1 MSNTRLVLIR
11 HGESRATVER
21 FLGGSRT
28 CTGLTDFGRQ
38 QVQALRDRLISGHDV
53 SATVLIS
60 SNFPRAVETSQ
71 ILAPALGSM
80 PIAIDAGWGE
90 HDPGPDLDGMS
101 YDLYVSKFGTP
112 TWSDPDEVMFPG
124 GETVGQF
131 HTRVVRTLR
140 ETVRRHEGE
149 TIVVACHGGV
159 VDAVMRHTLQMHQT
173 GKFELHTLNTSIT
186 EIVHVEGSK
195 WRLVR
200 YNDAAHLSSLKSV
213 VLPDSSAS

>member
-1 MSNTRLVLIR
+1 M
-11 HGESRATVER
+11 
-21 FLGGSRT
+21 
-28 CTGLTDFGRQ
+28 
-38 QVQALRDRLISGHDV
+38 QALRERLLAGRDV
-53 SATVLIS
+53 SATVLMS
-60 SNFPRAVETSQ
+60 SNFPRAVETAQ

-80 PIAIDAGWGE
+80 KIDIDAGWGE
-90 HDPGPDLDGMS
+90 HDPGPDLDGMP
-101 YDLYVSKFGTP
+101 YDAYVAKFGSP

-140 ETVRRHEGE
+140 ETVRCHEGE

-173 GKFELHTLNTSIT
+173 GKFELYTLNTAIT

-200 YNDAAHLSSLKSV
+200 YNDAAHLSALQPV
-213 VLPDSSAS
+213 ALPDSSAS

>member
-28 CTGLTDFGRQ
+28 CTGLTDFGRL
-38 QVQALRDRLISGHDV
+38 QVQALRDRLITGRDV
-53 SATVLIS
+53 AATVLMS
-60 SNFPRAVETSQ
+60 SNFPRAVETAQ

-80 PIAIDAGWGE
+80 PIGIDAGWGE

-101 YDLYVSKFGTP
+101 YDAYVAKFGTP

-131 HTRVVRTLR
+131 HQ
-140 ETVRRHEGE
+140 
-149 TIVVACHGGV
+149 GG
-159 VDAVMRHTLQMHQT
+159 
-173 GKFELHTLNTSIT
+173 
-186 EIVHVEGSK
+186 
-195 WRLVR
+195 
-200 YNDAAHLSSLKSV
+200 AHIARGG
-213 VLPDSSAS
+213 SAS

>member
-1 MSNTRLVLIR
+1 VSNTRLVLIR

-28 CTGLTDFGRQ
+28 CTGLTDFGRL
-38 QVQALRDRLISGHDV
+38 QVQALRDRLITGRDV
-53 SATVLIS
+53 TANVLIS
-60 SNFPRAVETSQ
+60 SNFPRAMETAQ
-71 ILAPALGSM
+71 ILAPSLGSM
-80 PIAIDAGWGE
+80 PIDIDAGWGE

-101 YDLYVSKFGTP
+101 YDAYVAAFGSP
-112 TWSDPDEVMFPG
+112 TWLDPDEVMFPG

-140 ETVRRHEGE
+140 ETVRRHEGS
-149 TIVVACHGGV
+149 TIVVTCHGGV
-159 VDAVMRHTLQMHQT
+159 VDAVMPHTLQMHQT

-195 WRLVR
+195 WRLIR
-200 YNDAAHLSSLKSV
+200 YNDAAHLAGLEILS
-213 VLPDSSAS
+213 LPDSSAK

>member
-21 FLGGSRT
+21 FLGGYRT
-28 CTGLTDFGRQ
+28 CTGLTDFGRL
-38 QVQALRDRLISGHDV
+38 QVRALRDRLITGHDV
-53 SATVLIS
+53 AATALIS
-60 SNFPRAVETSQ
+60 SNFPRAIETAQ

-80 PIAIDAGWGE
+80 PIDINAGWGE
-90 HDPGPDLDGMS
+90 HDPGPDLDGIAF
-101 YDLYVSKFGTP
+101 DAYVAKFGQP
-112 TWSDPDEVMFPG
+112 SWADLDAIVFPG

-131 HTRVVRTLR
+131 HSRVVNTLR
-140 ETVRRHEGE
+140 ETVRRNEGG
-149 TIVVACHGGV
+149 TVVVACHGGV

-186 EIVHVEGSK
+186 EIVHIEASK

-200 YNDAAHLSSLKSV
+200 YNDAAHLSSLQPVAS
-213 VLPDSSAS
+213 PDSSAS

>member
-11 HGESRATVER
+11 HGESRATVEC

-28 CTGLTDFGRQ
+28 CTGLTDFGRLQ
-38 QVQALRDRLISGHDV
+38 AQALRDRLITGRDV

-60 SNFPRAVETSQ
+60 SNFPRAVETAQ

-80 PIAIDAGWGE
+80 PITIDSDWGE
-90 HDPGPDLDGMS
+90 HDPGPELDGMPWDV
-101 YDLYVSKFGTP
+101 YIDKFGIP

-140 ETVRRHEGE
+140 ETVRKHEGD

-186 EIVHVEGSK
+186 EIVHIEGSK

-200 YNDAAHLSSLKSV
+200 YNDAAHLAALQTVTS
-213 VLPDSSAS
+213 PDSSAS

>member
-1 MSNTRLVLIR
+1 LIR

-21 FLGGSRT
+21 FIGGSRT
-28 CTGLTDFGRQ
+28 CTGLTDFGRL
-38 QVQALRDRLISGHDV
+38 QVQALRDRLITGRDV
-53 SATVLIS
+53 SATVLMS
-60 SNFPRAVETSQ
+60 SNFPRAVETAQ

-80 PIAIDAGWGE
+80 PIDIDAGWGE

-101 YDLYVSKFGTP
+101 WDAYVSKFGTP
-112 TWSDPDEVMFPG
+112 TWSDPDELVFPG

-140 ETVRRHEGE
+140 ETVRRYEGG

-173 GKFELHTLNTSIT
+173 GKFELHTLNTSLT
-186 EIVHVEGSK
+186 EIVHVEGSR

-200 YNDAAHLSSLKSV
+200 YNDAAHLSTLQPV
-213 VLPDSSAS
+213 ATPDTSAS

>member
-11 HGESRATVER
+11 HGESRATVEC

-28 CTGLTDFGRQ
+28 CTGLTDFGRLQ
-38 QVQALRDRLISGHDV
+38 AQALRDRLITGRDV

-60 SNFPRAVETSQ
+60 SNFPRAVETAQ

-80 PIAIDAGWGE
+80 PITIDSGWGE
-90 HDPGPDLDGMS
+90 HDPGPELDGMPWDV
-101 YDLYVSKFGTP
+101 YIDKFGIP

-140 ETVRRHEGE
+140 ETVRKHEGD

-159 VDAVMRHTLQMHQT
+159 VDAVLRHTLQMHQT

-186 EIVHVEGSK
+186 EIVHIEGSK

-200 YNDAAHLSSLKSV
+200 YNDAAHLAALQTVTS
-213 VLPDSSAS
+213 PDSSAS